1 MPRVEVDYRDY
12 FKLIAEGLQ
21 HGGLMLV
28 AVGADGRANPMTIG
42 WAFAGPAW
50 GRQVFV
56 AMVRPSRHTYGLMEA
71 TGDFTVN
78 VMAPGHDKALSYC
91 GTKSGRDGDKLA
103 ASGLT
108 AMPGTKVT
116 APALAEATLTL
127 ECRVVEKTDL
137 DPEMM
142 APAVKQLGY
151 PKGDFHRLYF
161 GEIVA
166 AYADLDRLG

>member
-1 MPRVEVDYRDY
+1 MARVEVDYRDH
-12 FKLIAEGLQ
+12 FRLIAEGLQ
-21 HGGLMLV
+21 NGGLMLV
-28 AVGADGRANPMTIG
+28 AVGTDGRANPMTIG

-56 AMVRPSRHTYGLMEA
+56 ALVRPSRFTYGLMEA

-78 VMAPGHDKALSYC
+78 VMAPGYEKALSYC
-91 GTKSGRDGDKLA
+91 GSKSGRDGDKLA

-108 AMPGTKVT
+108 GVPGRIVK
-116 APALAEATLTL
+116 APSLAEATLTL

-137 DPEMM
+137 NPETMDS
-142 APAVKQLGY
+142 AVMQLGY

-161 GEIVA
+161 GEIVG
-166 AYADLDRLG
+166 AYADPDRLG

>member
-1 MPRVEVDYRDY
+1 VPRVEVDYRDH
-12 FKLIAEGLQ
+12 FRLIAEGLQ

-56 AMVRPSRHTYGLMEA
+56 ALVRPSRYTYGLMEE

-78 VMAPGHDKALSYC
+78 VLPAGFERALSYC
-91 GTKSGRDGDKLA
+91 GSESGRDGDKLA
-103 ASGLT
+103 AAGLS
-108 AMPGTKVT
+108 AIPGLKGT
-116 APALAEATLTL
+116 APSLAEAILSL

-137 DPEMM
+137 NPDTMV
-142 APAVKQLGY
+142 AAVRQMGY

-166 AYADLDRLG
+166 AYGDPNRLG

>member
-1 MPRVEVDYRDY
+1 VVDYRDH

-56 AMVRPSRHTYGLMEA
+56 AMVRPSRHTFALMEE
-71 TGDFTVN
+71 TGEFTVN
-78 VMAPGHDKALSYC
+78 VMAPGSEKALSYC

-108 AMPGTKVT
+108 AVPGMKVG
-116 APALAEATLTL
+116 APSLAEAILTL
-127 ECRVVEKTDL
+127 ECRVVERNDL
-137 DPEMM
+137 DPETMVS
-142 APAVKQLGY
+142 AVRRSGY